1 MRMRERSTETRAV
14 VAVVVAVAMWGFS
27 SVLIKLASTTGIVTA
42 LWRLWVA
49 VPLLWLT
56 VARPRTWRKL
66 DRGWLAASLAG
77 GALFATHQTV
87 YFTAIKLTTITNV
100 AIIGALQP
108 LLVLAV
114 AGTMFGEHASR
125 AAIAWSL
132 LAVTGTV
139 LVVIG
144 SAGTPAWSPA
154 GDALAALNLFAFTAY
169 FLASKRFRARVDPWP
184 YVIGMT
190 TVAGVVMLGV
200 AVATGQDLASPRGAD
215 WAVIATIAIFPGTLG
230 HVLTNWAHAHA
241 SAFVIS
247 TLFLGV
253 PVVAAAAAAVVLGEP
268 VTLPQVAGAAIVL
281 VAVARIVRERAVDP
295 ETLAQSTAEVDA
307 P

>member
-1 MRMRERSTETRAV
+1 
-14 VAVVVAVAMWGFS
+14 VAVVVTVAIWGFS

-42 LWRLWVA
+42 LYRLWIA

-56 VARPRTWRKL
+56 VAAPRTRRAL
-66 DRGWLAASLAG
+66 DRDWLAASVVG
-77 GALFATHQTV
+77 GALFATHQTL
-87 YFTAIKLTTITNV
+87 YFTALKLTTITNV
-100 AIIGALQP
+100 SIIGALQP

-114 AGTMFGEHASR
+114 AGSMFDEHASR

-132 LAVTGTV
+132 LALAGTV

-144 SAGTPAWSPA
+144 SAGTPAWSPT
-154 GDALAALNLFAFTAY
+154 GDALAALNLFAFTGY
-169 FLASKRFRARVDPWP
+169 FLASKRFRVRVDPWP
-184 YVIGMT
+184 YVVGMT
-190 TVAGVVMLGV
+190 TVAGVCMLGV
-200 AVATGQDLASPRGAD
+200 ALATGQDLGSPRGWD
-215 WAVIATIAIFPGTLG
+215 WVVIATIAVFPGTLG

-253 PVVAAAAAAVVLGEP
+253 PVIAAAAAAIALGEP
-268 VTLPQVAGAAIVL
+268 VTVPQVAGGALVL
-281 VAVARIVRERAVDP
+281 VALARIVRERVVDP
-295 ETLAQSTAEVDA
+295 ETLAQATAEVDA